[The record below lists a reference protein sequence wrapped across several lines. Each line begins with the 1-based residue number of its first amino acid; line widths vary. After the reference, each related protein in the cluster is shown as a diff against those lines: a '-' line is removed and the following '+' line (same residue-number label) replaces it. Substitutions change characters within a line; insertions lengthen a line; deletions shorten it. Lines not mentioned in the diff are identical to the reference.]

1 MLLNKALKMYKIRGQ
16 YRKELKK
23 ELAKLKLF
31 KRMFWMYVDVAE
43 TYGDPTSIEENKQRL
58 AVIEEHIANYEFLL
72 NEKINEQLNEGI
84 I

>member
-31 KRMFWMYVDVAE
+31 KRMFWMYADVTE
-43 TYGDPTSIEENKQRL
+43 TYGDPTSREENKQRL

-72 NEKINEQLNEGI
+72 NEIINEQLNEGNL
-84 I
+84 

>member
-1 MLLNKALKMYKIRGQ
+1 MYKIKGQ

-43 TYGDPTSIEENKQRL
+43 TYGDGTSREENKQRL

-72 NEKINEQLNEGI
+72 NEKINGEQNEGNL
-84 I
+84 